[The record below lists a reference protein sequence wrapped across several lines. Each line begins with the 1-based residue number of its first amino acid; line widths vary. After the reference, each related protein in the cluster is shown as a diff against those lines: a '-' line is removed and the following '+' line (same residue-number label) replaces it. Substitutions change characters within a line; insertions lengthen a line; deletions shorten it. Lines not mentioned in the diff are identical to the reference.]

1 MNSIASNGFLGSI
14 MAPVRSHTD
23 ILVMGVGGAGG
34 NAVNHMYDLGIKDVS
49 FVVCNTD
56 RQALHNSPIEN
67 KIQLGSG
74 HGAGNDP
81 SKGKALALE
90 SLDDIMIEL
99 ENSKA
104 RMIFITAGMGGGTGT
119 GASPVIAKAAKSKG
133 LLTVGVV
140 TLPFHREGPTRMG
153 QALKGLEEL
162 KANTDSIVVI
172 HNDNISKIYGS
183 LPVME
188 AFHKA
193 DDILATAVKGIAEM
207 ITRTDFI
214 NVDLADV
221 RTTMTDKGLA
231 VMGSGKATGE
241 SKIDEAVNMALSS
254 PLLNQQDIRG
264 AKKILFNLS
273 FAKDMSLTFD
283 EATRA
288 LTLIQSKASLS
299 AGGAEADI
307 IWGAGP
313 SDTLTSDEVEL
324 TIIAT
329 DFEPVGHTSP
339 KPLGSDSGS
348 GVLAI
353 DAEHEEED
361 VMKWEIPDR
370 YKDIDNMLI
379 QPAYFRRGLQL
390 IGSTRTTKSQAGET
404 IVEAPATEEKT
415 PVAEER
421 TLF

>member
-1 MNSIASNGFLGSI
+1 MNSFLDSI
-14 MAPVRSHTD
+14 MAPAKSHTD

-34 NAVNHMYDLGIKDVS
+34 NAVNHMFDLGIRDVT
-49 FVVCNTD
+49 FMICNTD
-56 RQALHNSPIEN
+56 RQALQSSPIEN

-74 HGAGNDP
+74 RGAGNNP
-81 SKGKALALE
+81 EKGKALALE

-104 RMIFITAGMGGGTGT
+104 KMIFITAGMGGGTGT
-119 GASPVIAKAAKSKG
+119 GAAPIIAKAAKSKG
-133 LLTVGVV
+133 LLTVAIV
-140 TLPFHREGPTRMG
+140 TLPFRGEGPTRMG

-162 KANTDSIVVI
+162 GANTDSMVVI

-183 LPVME
+183 LPLME

-193 DDILATAVKGIAEM
+193 DDVLATAAKGIAEM

-214 NVDLADV
+214 NVDLEDAK
-221 RTTMTDKGLA
+221 TTMTDSGMA
-231 VMGSGKATGE
+231 VMGSARASGE
-241 SKIDEAVNMALSS
+241 NKIDVAVSEALSS

-273 FAKDMSLTFD
+273 YAGDSSLTME
-283 EATRA
+283 EAVRVQD
-288 LTLIQSKASLS
+288 LIQARASLS
-299 AGGAEADI
+299 AGGAEANI

-313 SDTLTSDEVEL
+313 SSDLKDGEIEL
-324 TIIAT
+324 TVVATGFELVERPKEHIIQQ
-329 DFEPVGHTSP
+329 EQ
-339 KPLGSDSGS
+339 
-348 GVLAI
+348 
-353 DAEHEEED
+353 EEEE
-361 VMKWEIPDR
+361 KWNITER
-370 YKDIDNMLI
+370 YKEIDNLLL

-390 IGSTRTTKSQAGET
+390 TGSTRGGKSQVGEMIAEGT
-404 IVEAPATEEKT
+404 PAEKKA

>member
-1 MNSIASNGFLGSI
+1 MNEMTKNSFLDSIV
-14 MAPVRSHTD
+14 APTKSRTD

-34 NAVNHMYDLGIKDVS
+34 NAVSHMYDLGIRDVS

-56 RQALHNSPIEN
+56 RQALQCCPIEN

-81 SKGKALALE
+81 DKGKALALE

-119 GASPVIAKAAKSKG
+119 GASPIIAKAAKSKG

-140 TLPFHREGPTRMG
+140 TLPFHYEGPTRAG

-172 HNDNISKIYGS
+172 HNDNISKVYGS

-193 DDILATAVKGIAEM
+193 DDVLATAVKGIAEM

-221 RTTMTDKGLA
+221 RTTMKDKGLA
-231 VMGSGKATGE
+231 VMGSARATGE
-241 SKIDEAVNMALSS
+241 NKIDRAVEMALSS

-273 FAKDMSLTFD
+273 FSKDLSLTFD
-283 EATRA
+283 EATRVQP
-288 LTLIQSKASLS
+288 LIQARASLN

-313 SDTLTSDEVEL
+313 SELLGEDEVEL
-324 TIIAT
+324 TVVAT
-329 DFEPVGHTSP
+329 GFELGGFTPELTQATP
-339 KPLGSDSGS
+339 KDGFGLTIDKEDPEENTVKWLISDN
-348 GVLAI
+348 
-353 DAEHEEED
+353 
-361 VMKWEIPDR
+361 
-370 YKDIDNMLI
+370 YKDIDNILL
-379 QPAYFRRGLQL
+379 QPAYFRRGLPL
-390 IGSTRTTKSQAGET
+390 MGSTRTTKAQAGEMLA
-404 IVEAPATEEKT
+404 EAPAEDRA
-415 PVAEER
+415 PQAEDR

>member
-1 MNSIASNGFLGSI
+1 MSNIANNGFLGSI
-14 MAPVRSHTD
+14 MAPVKSHTD

-34 NAVNHMYDLGIKDVS
+34 NAVNHMYDLGIKDVT

-56 RQALHNSPIEN
+56 RQALQCSPIEN

-81 SKGKALALE
+81 EKGKALALE

-119 GASPVIAKAAKSKG
+119 GAAPIIAKAAKSKG
-133 LLTVGVV
+133 LLTVGIV
-140 TLPFHREGPTRMG
+140 TLPFRGEGPTRMG

-193 DDILATAVKGIAEM
+193 DDILATAAKGIAEM

-214 NVDLADV
+214 NVDLEDV
-221 RTTMTDKGLA
+221 RTTMKDKGLA
-231 VMGSGKATGE
+231 VMGSAKASGE
-241 SKIDEAVNMALSS
+241 NKIDVAVDMALSS

-264 AKKILFNLS
+264 ARKILFNLS
-273 FAKDMSLTFD
+273 FAEDRSLTFE
-283 EATRA
+283 EATRVQS
-288 LTLIQSKASLS
+288 LIQARASLS
-299 AGGAEADI
+299 AGGNEADI

-313 SDTLTSDEVEL
+313 SDTLTDDEIEL
-324 TIIAT
+324 TVIAT
-329 DFEPVGHTSP
+329 GFEQMARKEMHPAPAMETTGGLNIP
-339 KPLGSDSGS
+339 
-348 GVLAI
+348 
-353 DAEHEEED
+353 EED
-361 VMKWEIPDR
+361 EDGAVKWDIPDR

-390 IGSTRTTKSQAGET
+390 IGSNRATKSSAGEMLA
-404 IVEAPATEEKT
+404 EAPTTEVKT
-415 PVAEER
+415 PQAEER

>member
-1 MNSIASNGFLGSI
+1 
-14 MAPVRSHTD
+14 MAPTKSHTD

-34 NAVNHMYDLGIKDVS
+34 NAVNHMYDLGIKDVT
-49 FVVCNTD
+49 FMICNTD
-56 RQALHNSPIEN
+56 RQALQSSPIEN

-74 HGAGNDP
+74 RGAGNNP
-81 SKGKALALE
+81 EKGKALALE

-104 RMIFITAGMGGGTGT
+104 KMIFITAGMGGGTGT
-119 GASPVIAKAAKSKG
+119 GAAPIIAKAAKSKG
-133 LLTVGVV
+133 LLTVAIV
-140 TLPFHREGPTRMG
+140 TLPFRGEGPTRMG

-162 KANTDSIVVI
+162 EANTDSMVVI

-193 DDILATAVKGIAEM
+193 DDVLATAAKGIAEM

-214 NVDLADV
+214 NVDLEDAK
-221 RTTMTDKGLA
+221 TTMTNSGMA
-231 VMGSGKATGE
+231 VMGSSRASGE
-241 SKIDEAVNMALSS
+241 NKIDVAVSEALSS

-264 AKKILFNLS
+264 ARKILFNLS
-273 FAKDMSLTFD
+273 YADDSSLTME
-283 EATRA
+283 EAVRVQD
-288 LTLIQSKASLS
+288 LIQARASLS
-299 AGGAEADI
+299 AGGAEANI

-313 SDTLTSDEVEL
+313 SSELKDGEIEL
-324 TIIAT
+324 TVVAT
-329 DFEPVGHTSP
+329 GFEPIGRKELHPIAPEESKRV
-339 KPLGSDSGS
+339 
-348 GVLAI
+348 VAI
-353 DAEHEEED
+353 EEEEESA
-361 VMKWEIPDR
+361 VKWNITEK
-370 YKDIDNMLI
+370 YKDLDNLLL

-390 IGSTRTTKSQAGET
+390 TGSARQKKSSVGEMIAEGT
-404 IVEAPATEEKT
+404 STAEKA

>member
-1 MNSIASNGFLGSI
+1 MSNIANNGFLGSI
-14 MAPVRSHTD
+14 MAPAKSRTD

-34 NAVNHMYDLGIKDVS
+34 NAVNHMYDLGIKDVT

-56 RQALHNSPIEN
+56 RQALQNSPIEN

-81 SKGKALALE
+81 DKGKNLALE

-119 GASPVIAKAAKSKG
+119 GAAPIIAKAAKSKG

-140 TLPFHREGPTRMG
+140 TLPFRAEGPTRVG
-153 QALKGLEEL
+153 QAQKGLEEL
-162 KANTDSIVVI
+162 RANTDSIVVI
-172 HNDNISKIYGS
+172 HNDNISKIHGS
-183 LPVME
+183 LPVIE

-214 NVDLADV
+214 NVDLEDV
-221 RTTMTDKGLA
+221 RTTMKDKGLA
-231 VMGSGKATGE
+231 VMGSARTTGE
-241 SKIDEAVNMALSS
+241 NKIDKAVDEALSS

-273 FAKDMSLTFD
+273 FAEDRSLTFE
-283 EATRA
+283 EATRVQ
-288 LTLIQSKASLS
+288 TLIQSKASLS
-299 AGGAEADI
+299 AGGMEADI

-313 SDTLTSDEVEL
+313 SGTLTDDEIEL
-324 TIIAT
+324 TVIAT
-329 DFEPVGHTSP
+329 GFEPMARKEFTP
-339 KPLGSDSGS
+339 IEENNKLRIP
-348 GVLAI
+348 
-353 DAEHEEED
+353 EEED
-361 VMKWEIPDR
+361 DSSVKWDIPDR

-390 IGSTRTTKSQAGET
+390 IGSTKATRTQSSETLAEAISAGD
-404 IVEAPATEEKT
+404 AT
-415 PVAEER
+415 PQAEER